1 MKPTK
6 FLLFTSLMI
15 IAVFVA
21 GLWTSTQFVAKWLA
35 YQPELGPPLLIIK
48 GWPVYA
54 PWKFLVWYFH
64 FGAYAPRQFDNAL
77 WFSYLGSILGVVFA
91 VYLSLARARRKAV
104 PTSHGT
110 ASWSTKEDL
119 KKAGLLEGKGVVIG
133 VSSDGNYLRHDGP
146 EHVMAIAPTRS
157 GKGVG
162 IIIPTLLTWPH
173 SVIVT
178 DIKGENWGITAGY
191 RKRALKNRVMKFDPT
206 AADGSSV
213 KYNPLEE
220 IRLGTQNEVRDAQ
233 NIADILVDPQ
243 GTGQLDHWAKT
254 GHALLVG
261 TILHILYAGEI
272 KQKNLT
278 SVASFLSD
286 PNRAIDQAIASML
299 TAKHD
304 PELKNGWVD
313 MAGRKTATHPVVAAA
328 ARELLNKSDNERS
341 GVLSTAMSFLGLYRD
356 PIVSSNTEASEFKI
370 SDLMHH
376 EDPVSLYLVVPPSD
390 LSRTRPL
397 MRMIINQVGRTLTES
412 LEFREGKPVA
422 AYRHRLLLLLDEF
435 PALGRLDFFESALA
449 FVAGYGMK
457 VLLVVQSLNQL
468 RKSYGT
474 NNSIMDNC
482 HVRIVFTPN
491 DNETAELISRM
502 LGQKTEVIN
511 NQSYSGNRLSPWLKN
526 MSYST
531 QETGRPLLTPG
542 EVSILPYEDEI
553 VFVAGHPPILAGKLF
568 YYKDRN
574 FVRRI
579 VPAPET
585 SDVCRTAGP
594 ADGLALTEAPAGER
608 TAGLSAAAAGL
619 AVTLDTMG
627 SVRTNRSPDVL
638 PDPELLK
645 EDKEETEK
653 PDKPEAQDE
662 DESEEEDDYLHNILM
677 LAQIREEEREE
688 NEHDRGIAL

>member
-6 FLLFTSLMI
+6 FLLFTSLLI
-15 IAVFVA
+15 IAVFVL
-21 GLWTSTQFVAKWLA
+21 GLWTSTQFIAKWLA
-35 YQPELGPPLLIIK
+35 YQPELGPPLLVLK

-54 PWKFLVWYFH
+54 PWKFLFWYFH
-64 FGAYAPRQFDNAL
+64 FGAYAPRQFENAL
-77 WFSYLGSILGVVFA
+77 WFSYLGSISGVIFA
-91 VYLSLARARRKAV
+91 VYLSLVRARRRKI

-110 ASWSTKEDL
+110 ADWASVDDL
-119 KKAGLLEGKGVVIG
+119 KQAGLLNGEGIVIG
-133 VSSDGNYLRHDGP
+133 ESATGDYLRHDGP
-146 EHVMAIAPTRS
+146 EHVITIAPTRS

-178 DIKGENWGITAGY
+178 DIKGENWGVTSGY

-220 IRLGTQNEVRDAQ
+220 IRLGTLNEVRDAQ

-261 TILHILYAGEI
+261 TILHTLYAGEI

-286 PNRAIDQAIASML
+286 PSRSIDQTIVSML

-304 PELKNGWVD
+304 PELNNGWVD
-313 MAGRKTATHPVVAAA
+313 LAGRKTATHPVVAAA
-328 ARELLNKSDNERS
+328 ARELMNKSDNERS

-356 PIVSSNTEASEFKI
+356 PIVSANTGVSEFKI

-412 LEFREGKPVA
+412 LEFKDGKPVA

-468 RKSYGT
+468 KKSYGP

-482 HVRIVFTPN
+482 HIRIVFTPN

-502 LGQKTEVIN
+502 LGQKTEIVT
-511 NQSYSGNRLSPWLKN
+511 NQSYSGNRLNPWLKN
-526 MSYST
+526 MTCST
-531 QETGRPLLTPG
+531 QETGRPLMTSG

-553 VFVAGHPPILAGKLF
+553 IFVAGHPPIRARKLF

-574 FVRRI
+574 FIRRI
-579 VPAPET
+579 VPSPDK
-585 SDVCRTAGP
+585 SDVCSLVELPDRAT
-594 ADGLALTEAPAGER
+594 LTEDPAGLTGTPE
-608 TAGLSAAAAGL
+608 
-619 AVTLDTMG
+619 TMS
-627 SVRTNRSPDVL
+627 SVRTNRGADSASEPYSEKADEAEEIEKLEESVAS
-638 PDPELLK
+638 
-645 EDKEETEK
+645 EDAET
-653 PDKPEAQDE
+653 
-662 DESEEEDDYLHNILM
+662 EEEDDYLQNILV
-677 LAQIREEEREE
+677 LAQIRETEREE
-688 NEHDRGIAL
+688 SEHDKGIAF

>member
-15 IAVFVA
+15 IAVFVL

-35 YQPELGPPLLIIK
+35 YQPELGPPLLVIK
-48 GWPVYA
+48 GWPVYV
-54 PWKFLVWYFH
+54 PWKFLAWYFH
-64 FGAYAPRQFDNAL
+64 YGAYAPRQFENAL
-77 WFSYLGSILGVVFA
+77 WFSYFGSISGVIFA
-91 VYLSLARARRKAV
+91 VYLSLARARRKTV

-162 IIIPTLLTWPH
+162 IIIPTLLTWPN

-206 AADGSSV
+206 ASDGSSV

-220 IRLGTQNEVRDAQ
+220 IRMGTRNEVRDAQ

-261 TILHILYAGEI
+261 TILHILYAREI
-272 KQKNLT
+272 RSKNLT

-286 PNRAIDQAIASML
+286 PNRGIDQTIASML

-304 PELKNGWVD
+304 PELNNSWLD
-313 MAGRKTATHPVVAAA
+313 MTGRKTATHPVVAAA

-356 PIVSSNTEASEFKI
+356 PIVAANTCSSEFKI
-370 SDLMHH
+370 SDLMYHD
-376 EDPVSLYLVVPPSD
+376 DPVSLYLVVPPSD

-397 MRMIINQVGRTLTES
+397 MRMIINQIGRTLTES
-412 LEFREGKPVA
+412 LEFKEGKPVA
-422 AYRHRLLLLLDEF
+422 AYQHRLLLLLDEF

-449 FVAGYGMK
+449 FIAGYGMK
-457 VLLVVQSLNQL
+457 ALLVVQSLNQL
-468 RKSYGT
+468 KKTYGPH
-474 NNSIMDNC
+474 NSIMDNC
-482 HVRIVFTPN
+482 HIRIVFTPN
-491 DNETAELISRM
+491 DNDTAELISRM
-502 LGQKTEVIN
+502 LGQKTEIVN
-511 NQSYSGNRLSPWLKN
+511 NQSLSGDRMSLWLKH

-542 EVSILPYEDEI
+542 EVSILPYEEEI
-553 VFVAGHPPILAGKLF
+553 IFLAGHPPIRARKLF
-568 YYKDRN
+568 YYQDRN
-574 FVRRI
+574 FMRRV
-579 VPAPET
+579 VPAPGK
-585 SDVCRTAGP
+585 SDICRST
-594 ADGLALTEAPAGER
+594 GLPDLSVMQKEPAGEGA
-608 TAGLSAAAAGL
+608 TGV
-619 AVTLDTMG
+619 AVTPETSG
-627 SVRTNRSPDVL
+627 SILSNRHAGSSSVPFSEKADEEAEMIDVPL
-638 PDPELLK
+638 GTAD
-645 EDKEETEK
+645 DETE
-653 PDKPEAQDE
+653 E
-662 DESEEEDDYLHNILM
+662 DDDYLHSILVLNRM
-677 LAQIREEEREE
+677 REEEQKDH
-688 NEHDRGIAL
+688 EHDRGISL

>member
-6 FLLFTSLMI
+6 FLLFTSLLI
-15 IAVFVA
+15 IAVFVL
-21 GLWTSTQFVAKWLA
+21 GLWTSTQFIAKWLA
-35 YQPELGPPLLIIK
+35 YQPELGPPLLVLK

-54 PWKFLVWYFH
+54 PWKFLFWYFH
-64 FGAYAPRQFDNAL
+64 FGAYAPRQFENAL
-77 WFSYLGSILGVVFA
+77 WFSYLGSISGVIFA
-91 VYLSLARARRKAV
+91 VYLSLVRARRKKV

-110 ASWSTKEDL
+110 ADWASADDL
-119 KKAGLLEGKGVVIG
+119 KQAGLLSGEGVVIG
-133 VSSDGNYLRHDGP
+133 ESANGVYLRHDGP
-146 EHVMAIAPTRS
+146 EHVIAIAPTRS

-178 DIKGENWGITAGY
+178 DIKGENWGITSGY

-206 AADGSSV
+206 ASDGSSV

-220 IRLGTQNEVRDAQ
+220 IRLGTLNEVRDAQ

-261 TILHILYAGEI
+261 TILHTLYAGEI

-286 PNRAIDQAIASML
+286 PSRSIDQTIVSML

-313 MAGRKTATHPVVAAA
+313 LAGRKTATHPVVAAA
-328 ARELLNKSDNERS
+328 ARELMNKSDNERS

-356 PIVSSNTEASEFKI
+356 PIVSANTGTSEFKI

-412 LEFREGKPVA
+412 LEFKDGKPVA

-468 RKSYGT
+468 KKSYGP

-502 LGQKTEVIN
+502 LGQKTEIVT
-511 NQSYSGNRLSPWLKN
+511 NQSYSGNRLNPWLKN
-526 MSYST
+526 MTCST

-542 EVSILPYEDEI
+542 EVSILPYEEEI
-553 VFVAGHPPILAGKLF
+553 IFVAGHPPIWARKLF
-568 YYKDRN
+568 YFKDRN
-574 FVRRI
+574 FIRRI
-579 VPAPET
+579 VPAPDK
-585 SDVCRTAGP
+585 SDVCSP
-594 ADGLALTEAPAGER
+594 AELPDRPTLTEDP
-608 TAGLSAAAAGL
+608 AAAGL
-619 AVTLDTMG
+619 SVTLEKMG
-627 SVRTNRSPDVL
+627 SVRTNRGASSATEPY
-638 PDPELLK
+638 PEK
-645 EDKEETEK
+645 TDEVEETE
-653 PDKPEAQDE
+653 AM
-662 DESEEEDDYLHNILM
+662 DESVVSVDAETEEDDDYLHNILV
-677 LAQIREEEREE
+677 LAQIRETEREE
-688 NEHDRGIAL
+688 NEHDKGIAF

>member
-15 IAVFVA
+15 IAVFVL
-21 GLWTSTQFVAKWLA
+21 GLWTSTQVVAKRLA
-35 YQPELGPPLLIIK
+35 YQPVLGPPLLVIK

-54 PWKFLVWYFH
+54 PWKFLSWYFH
-64 FGAYAPRQFDNAL
+64 FGAYAPRQFENAL
-77 WFSYLGSILGVVFA
+77 WFSYLGSISGVIFA
-91 VYLSLARARRKAV
+91 VYLSLVRARRKKI

-110 ASWSTKEDL
+110 ADWASVDDL
-119 KKAGLLEGKGVVIG
+119 KQAGLLNGEGIVIG
-133 VSSDGNYLRHDGP
+133 ESANGDYLRHDGP
-146 EHVMAIAPTRS
+146 EHVITIAPTRS

-178 DIKGENWGITAGY
+178 DIKGENWGITSGY

-206 AADGSSV
+206 ASDGSSV

-220 IRLGTQNEVRDAQ
+220 IRLGTLNEVRDAQ

-261 TILHILYAGEI
+261 TILHTLYAGEI

-286 PNRAIDQAIASML
+286 PSRSIDQTIVSML

-313 MAGRKTATHPVVAAA
+313 LAGRKTATHPVVAAA
-328 ARELLNKSDNERS
+328 ARELMNKSDNERS

-356 PIVSSNTEASEFKI
+356 PIVSANTGVSEFKI

-412 LEFREGKPVA
+412 LEFKDGKPVA

-468 RKSYGT
+468 KKSYGP

-502 LGQKTEVIN
+502 LGQKTEIVN
-511 NQSYSGNRLSPWLKN
+511 NQSFSGNRLNPWLKN
-526 MSYST
+526 MTCST
-531 QETGRPLLTPG
+531 QETGRPLLTSG

-553 VFVAGHPPILAGKLF
+553 IFVAGHPPIRARKLF

-574 FVRRI
+574 FIRRV
-579 VPAPET
+579 VPAPVN
-585 SDVCRTAGP
+585 SDVCSPVELAARP
-594 ADGLALTEAPAGER
+594 A
-608 TAGLSAAAAGL
+608 LSEDPAAAGL
-619 AVTLDTMG
+619 TITLETMS
-627 SVRTNRSPDVL
+627 SVRTNRGAESAAEPY
-638 PDPELLK
+638 PETTD
-645 EDKEETEK
+645 ETEETE
-653 PDKPEAQDE
+653 EM
-662 DESEEEDDYLHNILM
+662 DESVVPEDAETEEEDDDYLHNILV
-677 LAQIREEEREE
+677 LAQIREVEREE
-688 NEHDRGIAL
+688 NEHDKGIAF

>member
-6 FLLFTSLMI
+6 FLLFTSLLI
-15 IAVFVA
+15 IAVFVL
-21 GLWTSTQFVAKWLA
+21 GLWTSTQVVAKWLA
-35 YQPELGPPLLIIK
+35 YQPVLGPPLLVLK
-48 GWPVYA
+48 GYPVYA
-54 PWKFLVWYFH
+54 PWKFLPWYFH
-64 FGAYAPRQFDNAL
+64 FGAYAPRQFENAL
-77 WFSYLGSILGVVFA
+77 WFSYLGSISGVIFA
-91 VYLSLARARRKAV
+91 VYLSLVRARRKKV

-110 ASWSTKEDL
+110 ADWASENDL
-119 KKAGLLEGKGVVIG
+119 KQAGLLTGEGIVIG
-133 VSSDGNYLRHDGP
+133 ESANGDYLRHDGP
-146 EHVMAIAPTRS
+146 EHVIAIAPTRS

-178 DIKGENWGITAGY
+178 DIKGENWGITSGY

-206 AADGSSV
+206 ASDGSSV

-220 IRLGTQNEVRDAQ
+220 IRLGTLNEVRDAQ

-261 TILHILYAGEI
+261 TILHTLYAGEI

-286 PNRAIDQAIASML
+286 PSRSIDQTIVSML

-313 MAGRKTATHPVVAAA
+313 LAGRKTATHPVVAAA
-328 ARELLNKSDNERS
+328 ARELMNKSDNERS

-356 PIVSSNTEASEFKI
+356 PIVSANTGVSEFKI

-412 LEFREGKPVA
+412 LEFRDGKPVA

-468 RKSYGT
+468 RKSYGP

-502 LGQKTEVIN
+502 LGQKTEIVN
-511 NQSYSGNRLSPWLKN
+511 NQSFSGNRLNPWLKN
-526 MSYST
+526 MTCST
-531 QETGRPLLTPG
+531 QETGRPLLTSG

-553 VFVAGHPPILAGKLF
+553 IFVAGHPPIRARKLF

-574 FVRRI
+574 FIRRV
-579 VPAPET
+579 VPAPVN
-585 SDVCRTAGP
+585 SDVCSPVELAVRP
-594 ADGLALTEAPAGER
+594 A
-608 TAGLSAAAAGL
+608 LSEDPAAAGL
-619 AVTLDTMG
+619 TVTLETQ
-627 SVRTNRSPDVL
+627 STARTNRGAESAVEPY
-638 PDPELLK
+638 PEK
-645 EDKEETEK
+645 ADEAEETE
-653 PDKPEAQDE
+653 EMEESVVLE
-662 DESEEEDDYLHNILM
+662 DTVTEEDDDYLHNILV
-677 LAQIREEEREE
+677 LAQIRETEREE
-688 NEHDRGIAL
+688 NEHDKGIAF

>member
-1 MKPTK
+1 MKPAR
-6 FLLFTSLMI
+6 FIIFNGLMI
-15 IAVFVA
+15 MAVFAA
-21 GLWTSTQFVAKWLA
+21 GLWTSTQLVAKWLA
-35 YQPELGPPLLIIK
+35 YQPKLGPPLFTIQD
-48 GWPVYA
+48 WPVYA
-54 PWKFLVWYFH
+54 PWKFAIWYFH
-64 FGAYAPRQFDNAL
+64 YGAYAPRQFDNAL
-77 WFSYLGSILGVVFA
+77 WFTYLGSVAGVVLA
-91 VYLSLARARRKAV
+91 GYLSLARSRRKAI
-104 PTSHGT
+104 PSSHGT
-110 ASWSTKEDL
+110 ASWASREDL
-119 KKAGLLEGKGVVIG
+119 RTAGLLEGKGVVIG
-133 VSSDGNYLRHDGP
+133 VSREGNYLRHDGP

-206 AADGSSV
+206 ASDGSSV

-220 IRLGTQNEVRDAQ
+220 IRLGTLNEVRDAQ

-261 TILHILYAGEI
+261 TILHILYAREI
-272 KQKNLT
+272 RGKNLAT
-278 SVASFLSD
+278 VASFLSD
-286 PNRAIDQAIASML
+286 PSRAIDQTIASML

-356 PIVSSNTEASEFKI
+356 PIVSANTSLSEFKI
-370 SDLMHH
+370 SDLMQHD
-376 EDPVSLYLVVPPSD
+376 DPVSLYLVVPPSD

-422 AYRHRLLLLLDEF
+422 AYKHRLLLLLDEF

-449 FVAGYGMK
+449 FIAGYGMK
-457 VLLVVQSLNQL
+457 ALLVVQSLNQL
-468 RKSYGT
+468 RKSYGP

-502 LGQKTEVIN
+502 LGQKTEIVN
-511 NQSYSGNRLSPWLKN
+511 NQSYSGNRLSLWLKN
-526 MSYST
+526 CSFST
-531 QETGRPLLTPG
+531 QETGRPLLTSG
-542 EVSILPYEDEI
+542 EVSILPYGEEI
-553 VFVAGHPPILAGKLF
+553 VFIAGHPPIHAEKLF

-574 FVRRI
+574 FIRRI
-579 VPAPET
+579 VQAPGK
-585 SDVCRTAGP
+585 SDVCRQAEP
-594 ADGLALTEAPAGER
+594 SGLPGFTEEGAAGEGG
-608 TAGLSAAAAGL
+608 AGIAG
-619 AVTLDTMG
+619 TR
-627 SVRTNRSPDVL
+627 SNRDSGPLPEPDL
-638 PDPELLK
+638 PNE
-645 EDKEETEK
+645 
-653 PDKPEAQDE
+653 DE
-662 DESEEEDDYLHNILM
+662 DETGKPDGPEDRDEDLSEEEDDYLHNILI
-677 LAQIREEEREE
+677 LAQIREDEREE
-688 NEHDRGIAL
+688 SEHDRGISF

>member
-15 IAVFVA
+15 IAVFVL
-21 GLWTSTQFVAKWLA
+21 GLWTSTQVVAKWLA
-35 YQPELGPPLLIIK
+35 YQPELGPPLLVFK

-54 PWKFLVWYFH
+54 PWKFLSWYFH
-64 FGAYAPRQFDNAL
+64 FGAYAPRQFENAL
-77 WFSYLGSILGVVFA
+77 WFSYLGSISGVIFA
-91 VYLSLARARRKAV
+91 VYLSLVRARRKKI

-110 ASWSTKEDL
+110 ADWASVEDL
-119 KKAGLLEGKGVVIG
+119 KQAGLLKGEGIVIG
-133 VSSDGNYLRHDGP
+133 ESANGDYLRHDGP
-146 EHVMAIAPTRS
+146 EHVITIAPTRS

-178 DIKGENWGITAGY
+178 DIKGENWGITSGY

-206 AADGSSV
+206 ASDGSSV

-220 IRLGTQNEVRDAQ
+220 IRLGTLNEVRDAQ

-261 TILHILYAGEI
+261 TILHTLYAGEI

-286 PNRAIDQAIASML
+286 PSRSIDQTIVSML

-313 MAGRKTATHPVVAAA
+313 LAGRKTATHPVVAAA
-328 ARELLNKSDNERS
+328 ARELMNKSDNERS

-356 PIVSSNTEASEFKI
+356 PIVSANTGVSEFKI

-412 LEFREGKPVA
+412 LEFKDGKPVA

-468 RKSYGT
+468 KKSYGP

-482 HVRIVFTPN
+482 HIRIVFTPN

-502 LGQKTEVIN
+502 LGQKTEIVT
-511 NQSYSGNRLSPWLKN
+511 NQSFSGNRLNPWLKN
-526 MSYST
+526 MTCST
-531 QETGRPLLTPG
+531 QETGRPLMTSG
-542 EVSILPYEDEI
+542 EVSILPYEEEI
-553 VFVAGHPPILAGKLF
+553 IFVAGHPPIRARKLF

-574 FVRRI
+574 FIRRI
-579 VPAPET
+579 VPSPDK
-585 SDVCRTAGP
+585 SDVCS
-594 ADGLALTEAPAGER
+594 LAELPDRATLTEDPAGL
-608 TAGLSAAAAGL
+608 TG
-619 AVTLDTMG
+619 TLQTMG
-627 SVRTNRSPDVL
+627 SVRTNRGADSAAEPYSKKADEAEEIE
-638 PDPELLK
+638 ELEESVAA
-645 EDKEETEK
+645 EDAETVEEN
-653 PDKPEAQDE
+653 
-662 DESEEEDDYLHNILM
+662 DDYLHNILV
-677 LAQIREEEREE
+677 LAQIRETEREE
-688 NEHDRGIAL
+688 SEHDKGIAF